1 MKRKDEAGKAYSTKD
16 VVDKLR
22 RLADALE
29 KGESFRIQIKGKRIS
44 IPPTATVEFE
54 YERKGS
60 GEEVEIE
67 LKWKRK

>member
-1 MKRKDEAGKAYSTKD
+1 MKRKDEVEKGYSTKD

-29 KGESFRIQIKGKRIS
+29 KGESLRIQIKGKRIS
-44 IPPTATVEFE
+44 IPPSATVEFE
-54 YERKGS
+54 YEQKGNR
-60 GEEVEIE
+60 EEVEIE

>member
-1 MKRKDEAGKAYSTKD
+1 MKRKDEVEKAYSTKD

-29 KGESFRIQIKGKRIS
+29 KGESLRIQIKGKRIS
-44 IPPTATVEFE
+44 IPPSATVEFE
-54 YERKGS
+54 HERKGNR
-60 GEEVEIE
+60 EEVEIE

>member
-1 MKRKDEAGKAYSTKD
+1 MRRKGEVEKGYSTNA
-16 VVDKLR
+16 VVDRLR

-29 KGESFRIQIKGKRIS
+29 KGESCRIQIKGKRIS
-44 IPPTATVEFE
+44 IPPSVAVEFE
-54 YERKGS
+54 YERKGD

>member
-1 MKRKDEAGKAYSTKD
+1 MKRKDEVEKTYSTKD

-29 KGESFRIQIKGKRIS
+29 KGESLRIQIKGKRIS
-44 IPPTATVEFE
+44 IPPSAAVEFE
-54 YERKGS
+54 YERKGNR
-60 GEEVEIE
+60 EEVEIE